1 MFGAAQTVNAM
12 RMKNKCNHTFV
23 EKQKK
28 FCDLWF
34 FFYLLQTSEGLVTAF
49 TVGRVLP
56 ACPPR

>member
-28 FCDLWF
+28 FCDLWVF
-34 FFYLLQTSEGLVTAF
+34 
-49 TVGRVLP
+49 LP
-56 ACPPR
+56 PPD